1 MPPPQSSRSS
11 ATAAALPRIAGATS
25 AAASRPTRRT
35 APTPT
40 GAMEWTPSR
49 LIRWAETIGPATAAV
64 VRQIPSDGRIP
75 SRGSAPASASW
86 ASRRELSQRAFDPQA
101 ASIASRHRRAGP
113 RSSTSTFAGPP
124 NITPHRKERT
134 MTPRGRFGNSV
145 SCASM
150 ASPSPGGAVRA
161 ARVLYARRRG
171 IGSACSSTA
180 SGPSAG
186 RAGSPAPA
194 ARQAPRSPSLRRHST
209 SPGSGQEQAHLHR
222 RSSRGRRR
230 ARSRRPRRSPD
241 AEEAHDLDERDG
253 LSHVETP
260 WSRGSGRTARLRS
273 DEVFGF
279 ARIGCSPSVGRFG
292 FVGLCSIFS
301 TVTDRSHLAGVRREA
316 RGTRSADGGRQA
328 VQ

>member
-1 MPPPQSSRSS
+1 VPPPQSSRSS

-124 NITPHRKERT
+124 TITPHRKERT

-150 ASPSPGGAVRA
+150 ASPSPGGA
-161 ARVLYARRRG
+161 
-171 IGSACSSTA
+171 STA